1 VIALGIFLITAL
13 VAGKLAVRVRQAAR
27 ESARWSEA
35 QSALLRVATQAA
47 QSNPPAPVVDVCRE
61 PGLLGGADLAVVNRY
76 EQDGTMTPVAASS
89 KAAGELDIGARSERV
104 GASIAREVRTG
115 APARIC
121 RCADSTGPIANEPR
135 KPGIRSAIG
144 CPIMVAGRLWGV
156 FVALPKSGTAIPP
169 GTESEIARFTDVV
182 AAAILTSA
190 ESRAELS
197 ASRARVVAAADEVR
211 RRLGRDLH
219 DGVQQ
224 RLVSVGLKLRLA
236 CDEVP
241 VELSTVHANLCQ
253 LTEELNEA
261 QEELRELARGLHP
274 SILSTAGLVPALRTL
289 ARRSAVPVTLHVD
302 TEARYPAPVELTAFY
317 VVSEALTNTIKHA
330 NASWVDVVVEGR
342 DTALVVS
349 IRDDGGGGAD
359 PRSGSGLIGLR
370 DRVEA
375 IGGSMQIT
383 SPVAGGTTIHISLP
397 IDKIDGAASDWSPH
411 LRS

>member
-1 VIALGIFLITAL
+1 VITLGILLITAL

-27 ESARWSEA
+27 LYEA

-61 PGLLGGADLAVVNRY
+61 LGLLSGADLGVVNRH
-76 EQDGTMTPVAASS
+76 EQHCTLTPVAVSGEV
-89 KAAGELDIGARSERV
+89 AGELAVGAWSERV
-104 GASIAREVRTG
+104 GTSIAREVRTG
-115 APARIC
+115 APARISS
-121 RCADSTGPIANEPR
+121 CADSTGPIANEAR
-135 KPGIRSAIG
+135 KPRIRSAIG
-144 CPIMVAGRLWGV
+144 CPIMVAGRLLGV
-156 FVALPKSGTAIPP
+156 FVASPKSKTPFPP
-169 GTESEIARFTDVV
+169 GAESEIARFTDVV

-190 ESRAELS
+190 QSRAELS
-197 ASRARVVAAADEVR
+197 ASRARVVAAADEAR
-211 RRLGRDLH
+211 WRLGRDLH

-236 CDEVP
+236 CDAMP
-241 VELSTVHANLCQ
+241 AELSSVHANLCQ
-253 LTEELNEA
+253 LIEELNEA
-261 QEELRELARGLHP
+261 HEELRELARGLHP
-274 SILSTAGLVPALRTL
+274 SILSKAGLVPALRTL
-289 ARRSAVPVTLHVD
+289 ARRSAVPVTLHVN
-302 TEARYPAPVELTAFY
+302 TQARYPAPVELTAFY

-330 NASWVDVVVEGR
+330 NASWVEVAVEDR

-383 SPVAGGTTIHISLP
+383 SPVTRGTTIHISLP
-397 IDKIDGAASDWSPH
+397 IDQIDLAAFEWSSH